1 MKKNL
6 LLCVLGLILILT
18 GCNLKGKEQEKEVV
32 VKGLNTIIEY
42 NSSEDTDVTKIKYK
56 VINNSNDKFEM
67 KNITFEITLND
78 ETVQK
83 VNKEVNHTVKVGETY
98 EIEADANINPKTV
111 KNVNYFTD

>member
-18 GCNLKGKEQEKEVV
+18 GCNLKGKEQGKEVV

-56 VINNSNDKFEM
+56 VINNSDDKFEM

-78 ETVQK
+78 ETVQTVK
-83 VNKEVNHTVKVGETY
+83 KEINHTVKAGEVY
-98 EIEADANINPKTV
+98 EIEAEANINPKTV
-111 KNVNYFTD
+111 KSISYFAD